1 MGKDDGFQ
9 PHLHV
14 NVHATLKNVH
24 DTVDEQRFA
33 TDFKEGSTD
42 GAGGSTQELFLGGQ
56 SNTVH
61 DPLDQE
67 VGRVGG
73 HHHHPERI
81 APILRDSILMDGNSE
96 KEDKKMHQAIIFPE
110 DFGTEKKLRAV
121 KDMDSATGN

>member
-1 MGKDDGFQ
+1 
-9 PHLHV
+9 LHKT
-14 NVHATLKNVH
+14 VHATLKNVH

-33 TDFKEGSTD
+33 TDFKEGL
-42 GAGGSTQELFLGGQ
+42 GGGSSTQDLFLGGQ
-56 SNTVH
+56 SNAVN